1 MTELLD
7 APDVDLL
14 GEVQAFLG
22 RDQRLFIDGAFVDSA
37 SGGTFGTVDPATGNA
52 ITVVAEAD
60 AEDIDRAVR
69 AARRAFEGPWS
80 SLAPSQR
87 GMLLHRLADAIEA
100 HADEFAQ
107 IESIDNGKP
116 AAFAL
121 AGDVALAVEHFRYF
135 AGWATKIE
143 GSSIQTSHPDM
154 HVYTRREPV
163 GVVGAIIPWNFPL
176 LMAAWKL
183 APALAAGCTVVL
195 KPAEQTP
202 LSVLRLAELIAEAG
216 WPEGAVNVCPGY
228 GETAGAALVEHPDVD
243 YIAFTGSTVVGKQI
257 ASRAADHVKHVSL
270 ELGGKSPNIV
280 FDDADLDAAVAA
292 AANAIF
298 YETGQVCSAGS
309 RLMVQAPVFDEFV
322 DASWRRR
329 ASCRWAAA
337 SARPPPSGRWCP
349 RSSCAACGATSSP
362 AWTRAQRSTR
372 PGRTC
377 RSRCARGTSSS
388 RRCSPACPT
397 AWRSAGRRSSA
408 RCWWRS
414 PSRAS
419 RRWPVARTPR
429 RTGWRPGSGRETSA
443 RRTAWPPFSKRE
455 VCSSTAITLSMR
467 RFPSVAS
474 SNPDMAGT
482 GGATRSTSSCT
493 PRPSGRIL
501 LES

>member
-322 DASWRRR
+322 DGVVAEARKLQMGRGLSSTTTLGPLVSEEQLRRVR
-329 ASCRWAAA
+329 GYVE
-337 SARPPPSGRWCP
+337 SGVDE
-349 RSSCAACGATSSP
+349 GATVHEAGQDMPEALRSGYFFKPTVLTGVPDSMAVCREEIFGP
-362 AWTRAQRSTR
+362 VLVAQPFESLEEVAGRANATSYGLAAGVWTRDVRKAHRMAALLQAGSVFINCYNAFDASV
-372 PGRTC
+372 PFGGFKQSGYGRD
-377 RSRCARGTSSS
+377 G
-388 RRCSPACPT
+388 
-397 AWRSAGRRSSA
+397 GRDA
-408 RCWWRS
+408 LDKFLH
-414 PSRAS
+414 A
-419 RRWPVARTPR
+419 
-429 RTGWRPGSGRETSA
+429 
-443 RRTAWPPFSKRE
+443 K
-455 VCSSTAITLSMR
+455 AIWTNL
-467 RFPSVAS
+467 A
-474 SNPDMAGT
+474 
-482 GGATRSTSSCT
+482 
-493 PRPSGRIL
+493 
-501 LES
+501 

>member
-322 DASWRRR
+322 DGVVAEARKLQMGRGLSSTTTLGPLVSEEQLRRVR
-329 ASCRWAAA
+329 GYVE
-337 SARPPPSGRWCP
+337 SGVDE
-349 RSSCAACGATSSP
+349 GATVHEAGQDMPEPLRSGYFFKPTVLTGVPDSMAVCREEIFGP
-362 AWTRAQRSTR
+362 VLVAQPFESLEEVAGRANATSYGLAAGVWTRDVRKAHRMAALLQAGSVFINCYNAFDASV
-372 PGRTC
+372 PFGGFKQSGYGRD
-377 RSRCARGTSSS
+377 G
-388 RRCSPACPT
+388 
-397 AWRSAGRRSSA
+397 GRDA
-408 RCWWRS
+408 LDKFLH
-414 PSRAS
+414 A
-419 RRWPVARTPR
+419 
-429 RTGWRPGSGRETSA
+429 
-443 RRTAWPPFSKRE
+443 K
-455 VCSSTAITLSMR
+455 AIWTNL
-467 RFPSVAS
+467 A
-474 SNPDMAGT
+474 
-482 GGATRSTSSCT
+482 
-493 PRPSGRIL
+493 
-501 LES
+501 

>member
-37 SGGTFGTVDPATGNA
+37 SGGTFATVDPATGNA

-322 DASWRRR
+322 DGVVAEARKLQMGRGLSSTTTLGPLVSEEQLRRVR
-329 ASCRWAAA
+329 GYVE
-337 SARPPPSGRWCP
+337 SGVDE
-349 RSSCAACGATSSP
+349 GATVHEAGQDMPEALRSGYFFKPTVLTGVPDSMAVCREEIFGP
-362 AWTRAQRSTR
+362 VLVAQPFESLEEVAGRANATSYGLAAGVWTRDVRKAHRMAALLQAGSVFINCYNAFDASV
-372 PGRTC
+372 PFGGFKQSGYGRD
-377 RSRCARGTSSS
+377 G
-388 RRCSPACPT
+388 
-397 AWRSAGRRSSA
+397 GRDA
-408 RCWWRS
+408 LDKFLH
-414 PSRAS
+414 AKAI
-419 RRWPVARTPR
+419 WPNLA
-429 RTGWRPGSGRETSA
+429 
-443 RRTAWPPFSKRE
+443 
-455 VCSSTAITLSMR
+455 
-467 RFPSVAS
+467 
-474 SNPDMAGT
+474 
-482 GGATRSTSSCT
+482 
-493 PRPSGRIL
+493 
-501 LES
+501 

>member
-52 ITVVAEAD
+52 ITEVAEAD

-322 DASWRRR
+322 DGVVAEARKLQMGRGLSSTTTLGPLVSEEQLRRVR
-329 ASCRWAAA
+329 GYVE
-337 SARPPPSGRWCP
+337 SGVDE
-349 RSSCAACGATSSP
+349 GATVHEAGQDMPEPLRSGYFFKPTVLTGVPDSMAVCREEIFGP
-362 AWTRAQRSTR
+362 VLVAQPFESLEEVAGRANATSYGLAAGVWTRDVRKAHRMAALLQAGSVFINCYNAFDASV
-372 PGRTC
+372 PFGGFKQSGYGRD
-377 RSRCARGTSSS
+377 G
-388 RRCSPACPT
+388 
-397 AWRSAGRRSSA
+397 GRDA
-408 RCWWRS
+408 LDKFLH
-414 PSRAS
+414 A
-419 RRWPVARTPR
+419 
-429 RTGWRPGSGRETSA
+429 
-443 RRTAWPPFSKRE
+443 K
-455 VCSSTAITLSMR
+455 AIWTNL
-467 RFPSVAS
+467 A
-474 SNPDMAGT
+474 
-482 GGATRSTSSCT
+482 
-493 PRPSGRIL
+493 
-501 LES
+501 